1 MSQLGTVYATKRRR
15 RNGKSLKPPPKD
27 GVTKSNP
34 SKRHRE
40 RLNAELDLLAS
51 LLPFEQNILSKLD
64 RLSILRLSVSYLRTK
79 SYFQV
84 VMHKEKEENGGNSV
98 LPHIHAHDGY
108 RTRELG
114 AFEHGLLDGDM
125 FLQALN
131 GFLMILTCDGEVFF
145 ATHSIESYLGFHQ
158 SDIVHQS
165 VYELVHSEDREELQ
179 RQLLWNSFLPA
190 DMSSMQL
197 AETLAPDKA
206 LYLERSFTVRFR
218 CLLDNTSGFLRLD
231 IRGRIKILHGQNRK
245 TEEPPLALFAYCTP
259 FGPPSLLEIPHKEN
273 MFKSKH
279 KLDFSLVSMDQRGKH
294 ILGYSDA
301 ELVNMGG
308 YDLVH
313 YDDLAYVAS
322 AHQELLKTG
331 ASGMIA
337 YRYQKKDGEWQ
348 WLQTSSRLVY
358 KNSKPDFVICT
369 HRVLMDEEGFDLL
382 GKRTMDFKVSYLDTG
397 LASTYFSEADQLVVP
412 PSGSPNSLPPPVT
425 PTRPNRR
432 YKTQLRDF
440 LSTCRSKRKMQQQN
454 QQGSPLGQV
463 TSPAPVVEYLPDPA
477 AAVAAAYSNLNPMYT
492 TSPYATAADNIYM
505 GTSVHSTNF
514 YPVTENLFHQYRLQG
529 VGGYYADY
537 HHSAAPASAYVAANG
552 FLSYDGYAITSKE
565 EKWQDTGKYYSGYSS
580 GYGSPTSTPQQVPL
594 KTPKSSPHVMEV
606 VSCSSN
612 GPSPV
617 SGAIVNNLNNPH
629 SGSTSNGPA
638 VITPKVEMASQDQY
652 ERQTV
657 LMWGSQSSGIPIN
670 TIQASST
677 NSATNHRH
685 LSSNT
690 ERSPQTTPL
699 SNGLSYANDP
709 SEATAKWNG
718 SASKDNKSAST
729 PDSYQMHHD
738 DSGLYSA
745 SSHTTSPQHR
755 LSSSGS
761 SSGGAGSGGS
771 TLAHNTVAES
781 SLSSNTT
788 TTAPHTHN
796 NTIHSKIVSGNTTT
810 AAAAAP
816 PPPHAPLATATV
828 SDGSTSS
835 STLQQTNS
843 HTHLQNT
850 VHQHH
855 TSPSSHPAHP
865 HHHHH
870 HLHANHGATAH
881 AHSQQPSQSH
891 SAAVSPHHHHQQQQ
905 QQHHSHSAHH
915 HHHHHPHAAHHPHH
929 HHHHH
934 AAGTVVASNP
944 TATTLSSAAAAAA
957 ATTAAT
963 NGSEVWSPAASY
975 ATQYASQYFSY
986 HPHHHHHPSHHHHH
1000 HAAVHHPLH
1009 AGSGSIS
1016 STAAPTSLSAPPPPT
1031 TALATHPQPTHISSS
1046 THSDA
1051 DTDYPKH
1058 PLSTTGSLSIM
1069 ISQQSQQQQQP
1080 HQQQV
1085 LQLSPYNHHLQP
1097 LVTLAGS
1104 SVVNCNNAII
1114 TSGAAAAVAASASSS
1129 PSCSSPPL
1137 QQLPAISSVINGL
1150 NGGNGPSTIISS
1162 NHNGS
1167 LSSPGL
1173 TMTSTATPYHQLA
1186 IIASPIV
1193 ITSTTLDNPTDLGS
1207 QGGVSL
1213 QSLGTSGTL
1222 YPSSYKTRNA
1232 TTTAVMHPSASAA
1245 ALAYA
1250 TNAYVI
1256 GAGPGPTS
1264 CAATATL
1271 SGLEQNIDGS
1281 PLLSF
1286 SEVTNTL
1293 LNQ

>member
-84 VMHKEKEENGGNSV
+84 VMHKEKEENGGNTV

-231 IRGRIKILHGQNRK
+231 IRGRIKVLHGQNRK

-454 QQGSPLGQV
+454 QQSSPLGQV

-537 HHSAAPASAYVAANG
+537 HHSAAPASAYVTNG
-552 FLSYDGYAITSKE
+552 FLSYDGYTITSKE
-565 EKWQDTGKYYSGYSS
+565 EKWQDGGKYYSGYSS

-617 SGAIVNNLNNPH
+617 GGGAIVNNLNNSH
-629 SGSTSNGPA
+629 SSSTALSNGPA

-670 TIQASST
+670 TLNAST
-677 NSATNHRH
+677 NATA
-685 LSSNT
+685 SNRQHST
-690 ERSPQTTPL
+690 NERSPQTTPL
-699 SNGLSYANDP
+699 SNGLAYDNES
-709 SEATAKWNG
+709 TAKWNG
-718 SASKDNKSAST
+718 SAKEAKTSST
-729 PDSYQMHHD
+729 PDSSYQMHHD

-761 SSGGAGSGGS
+761 SSGGSGPGG
-771 TLAHNTVAES
+771 S
-781 SLSSNTT
+781 SLS
-788 TTAPHTHN
+788 H
-796 NTIHSKIVSGNTTT
+796 NTIM
-810 AAAAAP
+810 
-816 PPPHAPLATATV
+816 L
-828 SDGSTSS
+828 
-835 STLQQTNS
+835 
-843 HTHLQNT
+843 
-850 VHQHH
+850 
-855 TSPSSHPAHP
+855 
-865 HHHHH
+865 
-870 HLHANHGATAH
+870 
-881 AHSQQPSQSH
+881 
-891 SAAVSPHHHHQQQQ
+891 
-905 QQHHSHSAHH
+905 
-915 HHHHHPHAAHHPHH
+915 
-929 HHHHH
+929 
-934 AAGTVVASNP
+934 
-944 TATTLSSAAAAAA
+944 
-957 ATTAAT
+957 
-963 NGSEVWSPAASY
+963 
-975 ATQYASQYFSY
+975 
-986 HPHHHHHPSHHHHH
+986 
-1000 HAAVHHPLH
+1000 
-1009 AGSGSIS
+1009 
-1016 STAAPTSLSAPPPPT
+1016 
-1031 TALATHPQPTHISSS
+1031 
-1046 THSDA
+1046 
-1051 DTDYPKH
+1051 
-1058 PLSTTGSLSIM
+1058 
-1069 ISQQSQQQQQP
+1069 SQQS
-1080 HQQQV
+1080 QQQV
-1085 LQLSPYNHHLQP
+1085 LQLSPYSHHHHHQHHLQS
-1097 LVTLAGS
+1097 LATLGGS
-1104 SVVNCNNAII
+1104 VGQCNNNNTII
-1114 TSGAAAAVAASASSS
+1114 TTAASASSS
-1129 PSCSSPPL
+1129 PSCTSPIQT

-1150 NGGNGPSTIISS
+1150 NGGHGGGTIIHHHHH
-1162 NHNGS
+1162 HNGS
-1167 LSSPGL
+1167 PGEV
-1173 TMTSTATPYHQLA
+1173 TVATSPYHQLA

-1193 ITSTTLDNPTDLGS
+1193 ITSSALDNSSDLGT
-1207 QGGVSL
+1207 QGVAL
-1213 QSLGTSGTL
+1213 QSLSSGISGGRVATSLAGLSRSGEICT
-1222 YPSSYKTRNA
+1222 PSYKTRNA
-1232 TTTAVMHPSASAA
+1232 ASAVMHPS

-1256 GAGPGPTS
+1256 GTGPAPS
-1264 CAATATL
+1264 HACATASL
-1271 SGLEQNIDGS
+1271 SGGLEQPMDGS

>member
-84 VMHKEKEENGGNSV
+84 VMHKDKEDNGV

-131 GFLMILTCDGEVFF
+131 GFLMILTCEGEVFF

-231 IRGRIKILHGQNRK
+231 IRGRIKVLHGQNRK

-294 ILGYSDA
+294 ILGYADA

-369 HRVLMDEEGFDLL
+369 HRQLMDEEGHDLL

-412 PSGSPNSLPPPVT
+412 PSTSPTAHALPPPVT

-440 LSTCRSKRKMQQQN
+440 LSTCRSKRKLQQQQN
-454 QQGSPLGQV
+454 QPQTQQTSPLGGQV
-463 TSPAPVVEYLPDPA
+463 GSPAPAVAVEYLPDPA

-492 TSPYATAADNIYM
+492 TSPYASAADNLYM
-505 GTSVHSTNF
+505 GSSMPANAF
-514 YPVTENLFHQYRLQG
+514 YPVSENLFHQYRLQG
-529 VGGYYADY
+529 AVGGYYTDY
-537 HHSAAPASAYVAANG
+537 PHSGAPASAYVANG
-552 FLSYDGYAITSKE
+552 FLSYDGYAIASKAD
-565 EKWQDTGKYYSGYSS
+565 EKWQETGKYYSGYSS
-580 GYGSPTSTPQQVPL
+580 GYGSPTSTPQVRKQIPL
-594 KTPKSSPHVMEV
+594 KTPKSSPQVMEV
-606 VSCSSN
+606 ISCSSD

-617 SGAIVNNLNNPH
+617 GGATPNGV
-629 SGSTSNGPA
+629 GS
-638 VITPKVEMASQDQY
+638 VTPKVELAGTTAAAAAGQDPY

-657 LMWGSQSSGIPIN
+657 LMWGTTHSSGVPL
-670 TIQASST
+670 
-677 NSATNHRH
+677 NSLHGGRSGAGNPA
-685 LSSNT
+685 
-690 ERSPQTTPL
+690 SPQRSTHL
-699 SNGLSYANDP
+699 ANGLGYASANNNNNDLEP
-709 SEATAKWNG
+709 ATAAKWNG
-718 SASKDNKSAST
+718 TKDLPGKSGSAST
-729 PDSYQMHHD
+729 PESYQMQHD

-745 SSHTTSPQHR
+745 SSHTTSPQ
-755 LSSSGS
+755 
-761 SSGGAGSGGS
+761 
-771 TLAHNTVAES
+771 
-781 SLSSNTT
+781 
-788 TTAPHTHN
+788 
-796 NTIHSKIVSGNTTT
+796 
-810 AAAAAP
+810 
-816 PPPHAPLATATV
+816 
-828 SDGSTSS
+828 
-835 STLQQTNS
+835 
-843 HTHLQNT
+843 
-850 VHQHH
+850 
-855 TSPSSHPAHP
+855 
-865 HHHHH
+865 
-870 HLHANHGATAH
+870 
-881 AHSQQPSQSH
+881 
-891 SAAVSPHHHHQQQQ
+891 QQQQ
-905 QQHHSHSAHH
+905 QQLQQSQRGVGSNIILTTHH
-915 HHHHHPHAAHHPHH
+915 
-929 HHHHH
+929 
-934 AAGTVVASNP
+934 
-944 TATTLSSAAAAAA
+944 
-957 ATTAAT
+957 
-963 NGSEVWSPAASY
+963 
-975 ATQYASQYFSY
+975 Q
-986 HPHHHHHPSHHHHH
+986 
-1000 HAAVHHPLH
+1000 
-1009 AGSGSIS
+1009 
-1016 STAAPTSLSAPPPPT
+1016 
-1031 TALATHPQPTHISSS
+1031 
-1046 THSDA
+1046 
-1051 DTDYPKH
+1051 
-1058 PLSTTGSLSIM
+1058 
-1069 ISQQSQQQQQP
+1069 QQSQQQQQ
-1080 HQQQV
+1080 
-1085 LQLSPYNHHLQP
+1085 S
-1097 LVTLAGS
+1097 LAGYPLHHQLVGVGSGSPPPPPPVALCRSPTALPAVS
-1104 SVVNCNNAII
+1104 SLLN
-1114 TSGAAAAVAASASSS
+1114 GSASS
-1129 PSCSSPPL
+1129 
-1137 QQLPAISSVINGL
+1137 
-1150 NGGNGPSTIISS
+1150 GGASDI
-1162 NHNGS
+1162 
-1167 LSSPGL
+1167 
-1173 TMTSTATPYHQLA
+1173 PYQQLA
-1186 IIASPIV
+1186 IVSAPLV
-1193 ITSTTLDNPTDLGS
+1193 ICAEEVG
-1207 QGGVSL
+1207 GGVSGIGRKSSKQQ
-1213 QSLGTSGTL
+1213 QSLQHLQQQQSLQQQQHALYQQQHHHSQHHPHHQLL
-1222 YPSSYKTRNA
+1222 YPANI
-1232 TTTAVMHPSASAA
+1232 TAHT

-1250 TNAYVI
+1250 PPTAGGAY
-1256 GAGPGPTS
+1256 A
-1264 CAATATL
+1264 
-1271 SGLEQNIDGS
+1271 DGS

>member
-84 VMHKEKEENGGNSV
+84 VMHKDKEENGV

-131 GFLMILTCDGEVFF
+131 GFLMILTCEGEVFF

-197 AETLAPDKA
+197 SETLAPDKA

-294 ILGYSDA
+294 ILGYADA

-369 HRVLMDEEGFDLL
+369 HRQLMDEEGHDLL

-412 PSGSPNSLPPPVT
+412 PTSASASPTAHALPPPVT

-440 LSTCRSKRKMQQQN
+440 LSTCRSKRKLQQQ
-454 QQGSPLGQV
+454 QQQQQAQQSSPLGQV
-463 TSPAPVVEYLPDPA
+463 GSPAPAVVEYLPDPA

-492 TSPYATAADNIYM
+492 TSPYATAADNLYM
-505 GTSVHSTNF
+505 GSSMPANAF
-514 YPVTENLFHQYRLQG
+514 YPVSENLFHQYRLQG
-529 VGGYYADY
+529 AVGVGGYYTDY
-537 HHSAAPASAYVAANG
+537 PHTGAPASAYVANG
-552 FLSYDGYAITSKE
+552 FLSYDGYAIASKADD
-565 EKWQDTGKYYSGYSS
+565 KWQETGKYYSGYSS
-580 GYGSPTSTPQQVPL
+580 GYGSPTSTPQIPL
-594 KTPKSSPHVMEV
+594 KTPKSSPQVMEV
-606 VSCSSN
+606 ISCSSD

-617 SGAIVNNLNNPH
+617 AGVATNGTGSSGVQ
-629 SGSTSNGPA
+629 
-638 VITPKVEMASQDQY
+638 PKVELGAAAATAATDPY

-657 LMWGSQSSGIPIN
+657 LMWGTAQSSGVPL
-670 TIQASST
+670 
-677 NSATNHRH
+677 NSRIAATAGG
-685 LSSNT
+685 
-690 ERSPQTTPL
+690 SPQRTTPL
-699 SNGLSYANDP
+699 SNGLSYANA
-709 SEATAKWNG
+709 SNNNEQEAATAAKWNG
-718 SASKDNKSAST
+718 NKELTGKSTSAGT
-729 PDSYQMHHD
+729 PESYQLQHD

-745 SSHTTSPQHR
+745 SSHTTSPQ
-755 LSSSGS
+755 
-761 SSGGAGSGGS
+761 
-771 TLAHNTVAES
+771 
-781 SLSSNTT
+781 
-788 TTAPHTHN
+788 
-796 NTIHSKIVSGNTTT
+796 
-810 AAAAAP
+810 
-816 PPPHAPLATATV
+816 
-828 SDGSTSS
+828 
-835 STLQQTNS
+835 QQ
-843 HTHLQNT
+843 
-850 VHQHH
+850 
-855 TSPSSHPAHP
+855 
-865 HHHHH
+865 
-870 HLHANHGATAH
+870 
-881 AHSQQPSQSH
+881 
-891 SAAVSPHHHHQQQQ
+891 HQQQQ
-905 QQHHSHSAHH
+905 QQQQA
-915 HHHHHPHAAHHPHH
+915 HAARGNIGSNVSNSGNSVAPHTAPGSEHHGHAQPLPPSC
-929 HHHHH
+929 
-934 AAGTVVASNP
+934 AAGASN
-944 TATTLSSAAAAAA
+944 
-957 ATTAAT
+957 
-963 NGSEVWSPAASY
+963 
-975 ATQYASQYFSY
+975 
-986 HPHHHHHPSHHHHH
+986 H
-1000 HAAVHHPLH
+1000 
-1009 AGSGSIS
+1009 
-1016 STAAPTSLSAPPPPT
+1016 
-1031 TALATHPQPTHISSS
+1031 
-1046 THSDA
+1046 
-1051 DTDYPKH
+1051 
-1058 PLSTTGSLSIM
+1058 
-1069 ISQQSQQQQQP
+1069 QQQQQQQP
-1080 HQQQV
+1080 HHPHPHAPHTQHTHHHQQQA
-1085 LQLSPYNHHLQP
+1085 QQHQHHAHHQHHPESTASAHHLHQQAATAAVNATANATTNGSEILMTTQQVQQQQQQQHQQLAAGYP
-1097 LVTLAGS
+1097 LHHHHQVESPPNCRTSPTLPAVS
-1104 SVVNCNNAII
+1104 SLL
-1114 TSGAAAAVAASASSS
+1114 SGAADAVAIS
-1129 PSCSSPPL
+1129 PY
-1137 QQLPAISSVINGL
+1137 Q
-1150 NGGNGPSTIISS
+1150 
-1162 NHNGS
+1162 
-1167 LSSPGL
+1167 
-1173 TMTSTATPYHQLA
+1173 QLA
-1186 IIASPIV
+1186 IV
-1193 ITSTTLDNPTDLGS
+1193 STTAAATAATPLIICSDE
-1207 QGGVSL
+1207 SL
-1213 QSLGTSGTL
+1213 QVLSGARGARKAAKQQQQQQHQQHQQQQQQQQLQPNYQQHHTQHLL
-1222 YPSSYKTRNA
+1222 YPANI
-1232 TTTAVMHPSASAA
+1232 TAHT

-1250 TNAYVI
+1250 PPPVSAAGAY
-1256 GAGPGPTS
+1256 
-1264 CAATATL
+1264 
-1271 SGLEQNIDGS
+1271 IDGS

>member
-84 VMHKEKEENGGNSV
+84 VMHKDKEDNGV

-131 GFLMILTCDGEVFF
+131 GFLMILTCEGEVFF

-231 IRGRIKILHGQNRK
+231 IRGRIKVLHGQNRK

-294 ILGYSDA
+294 ILGYADA

-369 HRVLMDEEGFDLL
+369 HRQLMDEEGHDLL

-412 PSGSPNSLPPPVT
+412 PSTSPTAHALPPPVT

-440 LSTCRSKRKMQQQN
+440 LSTCRSKRKLQQQQN
-454 QQGSPLGQV
+454 QPQTQQTSPLGGQV
-463 TSPAPVVEYLPDPA
+463 GSPAPAVAVEYLPDPA

-492 TSPYATAADNIYM
+492 TSPYASAADNLYM
-505 GTSVHSTNF
+505 GSSMPANAF
-514 YPVTENLFHQYRLQG
+514 YPVSENLFHQYRLQG
-529 VGGYYADY
+529 AVGGYYTDY
-537 HHSAAPASAYVAANG
+537 PHSGAPASAYVANG
-552 FLSYDGYAITSKE
+552 FLSYDGYAIASKAD
-565 EKWQDTGKYYSGYSS
+565 EKWQETGKYYSGYSS
-580 GYGSPTSTPQQVPL
+580 GYGSPTSTPQVRKQIPL
-594 KTPKSSPHVMEV
+594 KTPKSSPQVMEV
-606 VSCSSN
+606 ISCSSD

-617 SGAIVNNLNNPH
+617 GGATPNGV
-629 SGSTSNGPA
+629 GS
-638 VITPKVEMASQDQY
+638 VTPKVELAGTTAAAAAGQDPY

-657 LMWGSQSSGIPIN
+657 LMWGTTHSSGVPL
-670 TIQASST
+670 
-677 NSATNHRH
+677 NSLHGGRSGAGNPA
-685 LSSNT
+685 
-690 ERSPQTTPL
+690 SPQRSTPL
-699 SNGLSYANDP
+699 ANGLGYASANNNNNDLEP
-709 SEATAKWNG
+709 ATAAKWNG
-718 SASKDNKSAST
+718 TKELPGKSGSAST
-729 PDSYQMHHD
+729 PESYQMQHD

-745 SSHTTSPQHR
+745 SSHTTSPQQQQQQQLQQSQR
-755 LSSSGS
+755 GVGSNVSAPSSSLT
-761 SSGGAGSGGS
+761 S
-771 TLAHNTVAES
+771 TGT
-781 SLSSNTT
+781 
-788 TTAPHTHN
+788 
-796 NTIHSKIVSGNTTT
+796 
-810 AAAAAP
+810 
-816 PPPHAPLATATV
+816 
-828 SDGSTSS
+828 D
-835 STLQQTNS
+835 QQA
-843 HTHLQNT
+843 
-850 VHQHH
+850 VH
-855 TSPSSHPAHP
+855 PSSCH
-865 HHHHH
+865 
-870 HLHANHGATAH
+870 
-881 AHSQQPSQSH
+881 QQQ
-891 SAAVSPHHHHQQQQ
+891 QQQQ
-905 QQHHSHSAHH
+905 QQHHHAHPHPHSHH
-915 HHHHHPHAAHHPHH
+915 HHHHHHH
-929 HHHHH
+929 HETAHQHSSEIILTTHH
-934 AAGTVVASNP
+934 
-944 TATTLSSAAAAAA
+944 
-957 ATTAAT
+957 
-963 NGSEVWSPAASY
+963 
-975 ATQYASQYFSY
+975 Q
-986 HPHHHHHPSHHHHH
+986 
-1000 HAAVHHPLH
+1000 
-1009 AGSGSIS
+1009 
-1016 STAAPTSLSAPPPPT
+1016 
-1031 TALATHPQPTHISSS
+1031 
-1046 THSDA
+1046 
-1051 DTDYPKH
+1051 
-1058 PLSTTGSLSIM
+1058 
-1069 ISQQSQQQQQP
+1069 QQSQQQQQ
-1080 HQQQV
+1080 
-1085 LQLSPYNHHLQP
+1085 
-1097 LVTLAGS
+1097 TLAGYPLHHQLVGVGSGSPPPPVALSRSPTTLPAVS
-1104 SVVNCNNAII
+1104 SLLNG
-1114 TSGAAAAVAASASSS
+1114 SASA
-1129 PSCSSPPL
+1129 
-1137 QQLPAISSVINGL
+1137 G
-1150 NGGNGPSTIISS
+1150 GPSDI
-1162 NHNGS
+1162 
-1167 LSSPGL
+1167 
-1173 TMTSTATPYHQLA
+1173 PYQQLA
-1186 IIASPIV
+1186 IVSAPLV
-1193 ITSTTLDNPTDLGS
+1193 ICAEEVG
-1207 QGGVSL
+1207 GGVSSIGRKSSKQQ
-1213 QSLGTSGTL
+1213 QSLQHLQQQQSLQQQQHAIYQQQHHHSQHHPHHQLL
-1222 YPSSYKTRNA
+1222 YPANI
-1232 TTTAVMHPSASAA
+1232 TAHT

-1250 TNAYVI
+1250 PPTAGGAY
-1256 GAGPGPTS
+1256 A
-1264 CAATATL
+1264 
-1271 SGLEQNIDGS
+1271 DGS

>member
-197 AETLAPDKA
+197 ADTLVPDKA
-206 LYLERSFTVRFR
+206 VYLERSFTVRFR

-617 SGAIVNNLNNPH
+617 AGGAIVNSLNNPH
-629 SGSTSNGPA
+629 NQSSANGPA
-638 VITPKVEMASQDQY
+638 VITPKVEMASSQDQY

-670 TIQASST
+670 TLNTSSAIT
-677 NSATNHRH
+677 SSSNRH

-709 SEATAKWNG
+709 EPSAKWNG
-718 SASKDNKSAST
+718 SAGKDNKSAST

-761 SSGGAGSGGS
+761 SSGGTGSGGS
-771 TLAHNTVAES
+771 TLAHNT
-781 SLSSNTT
+781 
-788 TTAPHTHN
+788 
-796 NTIHSKIVSGNTTT
+796 
-810 AAAAAP
+810 
-816 PPPHAPLATATV
+816 
-828 SDGSTSS
+828 
-835 STLQQTNS
+835 
-843 HTHLQNT
+843 
-850 VHQHH
+850 
-855 TSPSSHPAHP
+855 
-865 HHHHH
+865 
-870 HLHANHGATAH
+870 
-881 AHSQQPSQSH
+881 
-891 SAAVSPHHHHQQQQ
+891 
-905 QQHHSHSAHH
+905 
-915 HHHHHPHAAHHPHH
+915 
-929 HHHHH
+929 
-934 AAGTVVASNP
+934 
-944 TATTLSSAAAAAA
+944 
-957 ATTAAT
+957 
-963 NGSEVWSPAASY
+963 
-975 ATQYASQYFSY
+975 
-986 HPHHHHHPSHHHHH
+986 
-1000 HAAVHHPLH
+1000 
-1009 AGSGSIS
+1009 
-1016 STAAPTSLSAPPPPT
+1016 
-1031 TALATHPQPTHISSS
+1031 
-1046 THSDA
+1046 
-1051 DTDYPKH
+1051 
-1058 PLSTTGSLSIM
+1058 IM
-1069 ISQQSQQQQQP
+1069 LSQQSQQQQQ

-1085 LQLSPYNHHLQP
+1085 LQLSPYNHHHHIQP
-1097 LVTLAGS
+1097 LATLAGT
-1104 SVVNCNNAII
+1104 SVGNCSNAII
-1114 TSGAAAAVAASASSS
+1114 TTVAAAAAASASSS
-1129 PSCSSPPL
+1129 PSCSSPPPL

-1150 NGGNGPSTIISS
+1150 NGGNGPSNIIS

-1167 LSSPGL
+1167 PGVAA
-1173 TMTSTATPYHQLA
+1173 ATPYHQLA

-1193 ITSTTLDNPTDLGS
+1193 ITSTTLDNPPELAG
-1207 QGGVSL
+1207 QGGVAL
-1213 QSLGTSGTL
+1213 QSLSGSGHI
-1222 YPSSYKTRNA
+1222 YPSTYKSRNS
-1232 TTTAVMHPSASAA
+1232 TTTAVMHHPS

-1256 GAGPGPTS
+1256 GAAGPGAAAAAS